1 MNNNKYDEIKKM
13 IAKIQEELALIDS
26 YLPESEINSSIDWD
40 LNQVRIRADSLKTA
54 FEAFVRKG
62 RKVPDYFI

>member
-26 YLPESEINSSIDWD
+26 YLPESEINSAIDWD
-40 LNQVRIRADSLKTA
+40 LNLVRIRADSLKTA
-54 FEAFVRKG
+54 FEVFVRKG